1 MKTDRHFWTKLI
13 VTSALTLLYIIGY
26 RSISSIFGP
35 MVGVLSALPVAIG
48 GWLFGT
54 WGGLASSVILIVCN
68 YFLMDYYN
76 IVHLNSLGIHD
87 FLLIVIILLSI
98 GLLFGRFS
106 DIQKRLSH
114 EVNSHRKLV
123 LNLKATQAKYE
134 SIIQSNPAA
143 VFLVDDHARILEVNP
158 SACNL
163 TGYKSDGLL
172 KYQLGDLVDIEHK
185 EIFRQMWKDF
195 QINGQADGELALTRS
210 DHQPSYIEY
219 RVVKGNKSGINL
231 FIATDI
237 TARKQS
243 ETLVQESESRLA
255 KMFQTNQALG
265 CIIEQAEDVILDITH
280 GFTRLV
286 GYSRDEVIGKSIVDL
301 GIWVDLPEYR
311 KAAAKPGSPDSLPNK
326 PIQFRKK
333 SGETGDGLFS
343 FEQIKYQGK
352 HCVLCM
358 GIDATKTALE
368 EDIIHS
374 RKEIVDTILS
384 SAPIGI
390 MLVRNRCIEWVNDRL
405 LEMVSYSAD
414 QLIGQDTR
422 ILYPTRKE
430 YEQVGKELY
439 CESGRFGVGQMDTR
453 WVRCDGMVMDVHLQV
468 HDLDKEDMNK
478 GQIIAVVDITERKR
492 VEESLRYMSTHDTL
506 TGLYNRAYFEE
517 ELARLAKSRHFP
529 LSFLICDV
537 DGLKQTND
545 TSGHFIGDKLLTTA
559 AQSLRAAFRDE
570 DIIARLGGDEFIVL
584 LPDTGE
590 DAADLIIDRIRSEL
604 TKIARQ
610 PGQTHVNLSIGFAS
624 AQDAAEISA
633 ARRRADQ
640 RMYQDKVFHK
650 SQKN

>member
-1 MKTDRHFWTKLI
+1 MKTDRYFWTKLI
-13 VTSALTLLYIIGY
+13 VTSALILLYVIGY
-26 RSISSIFGP
+26 RSISPIFGP
-35 MVGVLSALPVAIG
+35 MVGILSTLPVSIG
-48 GWLFGT
+48 GWLLGT
-54 WGGLASSVILIVCN
+54 WGGLAGSVILIGCN
-68 YFLMDYYN
+68 YFLMDYN
-76 IVHLNSLGIHD
+76 DIVRLNQLGVHD
-87 FLLIVIILLSI
+87 FLLIAVLLLAA
-98 GLLFGRFS
+98 GLLFGWLS
-106 DIQKRLSH
+106 DSQKRLSC

-123 LNLKATQAKYE
+123 LNLKAMQAKYE
-134 SIIQSNPAA
+134 SIIQCNPAA
-143 VFLVDDHARILEVNP
+143 VFLVDDRARILEVNP

-172 KYQLGDLVDIEHK
+172 KYQLGDLVDLDQK
-185 EIFRQMWKDF
+185 EIFAQMWKDF
-195 QINGQADGELALTRS
+195 QRNEQADGELALTRS
-210 DHQPSYIEY
+210 DHQPLYIEY
-219 RVVKGNKSGINL
+219 RVVKGNKSGMNL

-243 ETLVQESESRLA
+243 EMLAQESEKRLA
-255 KMFQTNQALG
+255 KMFQTNLALG
-265 CIIEQAEDVILDITH
+265 CIIEQAGDVILDITP

-286 GYSRDEVIGKSIVDL
+286 GYSRDEAIGKTLTELD
-301 GIWVDLPEYR
+301 IWVDLQEYR
-311 KAAAKPGSPDSLPNK
+311 KAVAKPGLPASLSNK

-343 FEQIKYQGK
+343 FEPINYQSK
-352 HCVLCM
+352 PCILCM

-390 MLVRNRCIEWVNDRL
+390 MLVRNRCIEWLNDRL
-405 LEMVSYSAD
+405 QEMVSYSAD

-430 YEQVGKELY
+430 YELVGKELY
-439 CESGRFGVGQMDTR
+439 CESGRFGVGQIDTR
-453 WVRCDGMVMDVHLQV
+453 WVRRDGMVMDVHLQV
-468 HDLDKEDMNK
+468 HDLDKEDIDK
-478 GQIIAVVDITERKR
+478 GQIVAVVDITERKR

-517 ELARLAKSRHFP
+517 ELTRLAKSRHFP

-545 TSGHFIGDKLLTTA
+545 TSGHFIGDKLLITA
-559 AQSLRAAFRDE
+559 AQALRAAFRDE

-590 DAADLIIDRIRSEL
+590 DAADLIIDRIHNEL
-604 TKIARQ
+604 MKIAQQ
-610 PGQTHVNLSIGFAS
+610 PGQTHVDLSIGFAS
-624 AQDAAEISA
+624 ARNASEISA

-650 SQKN
+650 SQNN